1 MKTTWN
7 GWKSDKR
14 EESVM
19 AATQDVTM
27 SSGEVLVVKTD
38 GDTNTEY
45 VVDKSQVIL
54 QLQSISAGEECDETA
69 VSVMTD
75 EGHPEETEEGD
86 VEICCPITCGDSK
99 AMLLVKKFVCPGINV
114 KCVKFDDQLI
124 SPKQFVHISG
134 KATLKDWKRAI
145 RMGGVMLRKIM
156 DSGQL
161 DFYQHTTL
169 CTNTCRSTKFD
180 LLINNTRFPPDSTG
194 LSSTSSQAQESSSAN
209 GKIVGDNMTEGAAE
223 TRDCVSK
230 SAESP
235 HRRHHRHDSGEIS
248 EDTLNFW
255 KGIADV
261 GLLGEVVSKIST
273 ELLDLL
279 NNLQLLKESV
289 VLQNTEVAALSNLGQ
304 VFGLLNSVKKMLAK
318 RRQQTH
324 PSQAQILRIL
334 CDLESQLAEQ
344 RKQQRNQALP
354 SCPPH
359 PAAKS
364 SIKRQTKRLRLHRP
378 LTGVN
383 RQPAQV
389 TILSPIS
396 LAQPLALAD
405 LPIASL
411 AQSSNIVTL
420 LPAGSQLFTRYV
432 LTGDG
437 KADGV
442 TLHASSDLTLVDSSP
457 AQESCPLST
466 VVKPVELLHLS
477 QRALG
482 AEAVPVEAAQVP
494 DGTVLLRHDREHA
507 LVRVDPRSVEEGEVA
522 GLPVPAAAESGPGE
536 SAGIVQ
542 QRMEVTVAQ
551 GTHKQG
557 TQSLELDARGRG
569 PGVRLVVGRENI
581 VQGNQ
586 VQAK

>member
-1 MKTTWN
+1 MKLLMTAIQ
-7 GWKSDKR
+7 KR
-14 EESVM
+14 
-19 AATQDVTM
+19 
-27 SSGEVLVVKTD
+27 LR
-38 GDTNTEY
+38 
-45 VVDKSQVIL
+45 
-54 QLQSISAGEECDETA
+54 
-69 VSVMTD
+69 
-75 EGHPEETEEGD
+75 
-86 VEICCPITCGDSK
+86 
-99 AMLLVKKFVCPGINV
+99 
-114 KCVKFDDQLI
+114 KFDDQLI

-161 DFYQHTTL
+161 DFYQHATL

-194 LSSTSSQAQESSSAN
+194 LSSTSSQAQESSAN
-209 GKIVGDNMTEGAAE
+209 GKIDMTEGAAE

-230 SAESP
+230 SAGSL
-235 HRRHHRHDSGEIS
+235 HHHHHHRHDFGEIS

-261 GLLGEVVSKIST
+261 GLLGEVVTKIST

-279 NNLQLLKESV
+279 NNLQLLKESA

-344 RKQQRNQALP
+344 RKQQQNQALP
-354 SCPPH
+354 WSCPPH

-364 SIKRQTKRLRLHRP
+364 SIKRQTKRLRLHKP
-378 LTGVN
+378 LTSVN

-396 LAQPLALAD
+396 LSSLAQPLALAD
-405 LPIASL
+405 LPITSL

-457 AQESCPLST
+457 AQESSQLST

-477 QRALG
+477 QRALC
-482 AEAVPVEAAQVP
+482 AEAVAVEAAAQVQVP

-507 LVRVDPRSVEEGEVA
+507 LLHMDPRSVEEGEVA

-551 GTHKQG
+551 EPHSQMQGTHKQG

-569 PGVRLVVGRENI
+569 PGVQLVVVRENI
-581 VQGNQ
+581 VPSSGQ
-586 VQAK
+586 VNT